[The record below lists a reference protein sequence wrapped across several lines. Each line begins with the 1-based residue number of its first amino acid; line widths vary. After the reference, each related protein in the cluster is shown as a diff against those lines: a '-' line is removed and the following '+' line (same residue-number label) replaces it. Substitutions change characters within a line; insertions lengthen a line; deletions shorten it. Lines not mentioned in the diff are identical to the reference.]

1 MLAGKVTRVFSLG
14 IEIGPAL
21 GAKQAAWFAPS
32 HQPFLIPTDSA
43 ETIGIAPLS
52 GELPAELRDTFEIYN
67 VPPELACVLVGEDEF
82 NGLGRSARAELVRSQ
97 IRLGRKVIP
106 SVRSAPAEV
115 RARAS
120 TQADGHRFL
129 WWPSLLQ
136 GHQEPVLGAYLRF
149 GRRRSRHLEVPD
161 HLWDTARATLP
172 GARALA
178 GTFPHASGPNCFGT
192 VMAAAGRAE
201 AADVWML
208 QAPFEDWLSAAALP
222 GGTDND
228 PGTVLVWRSP
238 SGLAQHAAVTIGG
251 GYALHKP
258 SQGWMSP
265 RKILT
270 VREVIASARQSGRRL
285 TRYTLAA

>member
-1 MLAGKVTRVFSLG
+1 MFSLG

-21 GAKQAAWFAPS
+21 AAKQAAWFAPS
-32 HQPFLIPTDSA
+32 HQPFLIPRGRA
-43 ETIGIAPLS
+43 ETIGVAPLS
-52 GELPAELRDTFEIYN
+52 EGLPAELRDTFEIYN
-67 VPPELACVLVGEDEF
+67 VPAEIACILVGEDEF
-82 NGLGRSARAELVRSQ
+82 NDLGRSARSELVRSQ
-97 IRLGRKVIP
+97 IRLGRAVIP

-120 TQADGHRFL
+120 TQADGHRFV

-161 HLWDTARATLP
+161 HLWDNARSTLP

-192 VMAAAGRAE
+192 VMAAAGRPE

-208 QAPFEDWLSAAALP
+208 QEPFEEWLSAAALP
-222 GGTDND
+222 GGTDKD

-270 VREVIASARQSGRRL
+270 VREVIASARQTGRRL
-285 TRYTLAA
+285 TRYTLTA